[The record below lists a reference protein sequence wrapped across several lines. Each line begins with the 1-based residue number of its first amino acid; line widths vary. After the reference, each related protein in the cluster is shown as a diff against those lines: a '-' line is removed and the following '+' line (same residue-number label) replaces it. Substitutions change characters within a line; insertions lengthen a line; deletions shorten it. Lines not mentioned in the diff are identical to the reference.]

1 MPELRSILRQLFGI
15 SKMNP
20 GFKSLH
26 PYPFEKLNELK
37 KGLTPPAELRPI
49 MLSIGEPKHTTPEFI
64 LDSLRENAAGF
75 SSYPTIAGTLELR
88 SAICKWLQKRFHLK
102 HSLDPERHVLPVTGT
117 REALFAIAQCVINPF
132 DRALVVMPNPFYQI
146 YEGAAVLAGAE
157 PHYVPAT
164 AATDFLPDY
173 DAVPEAI
180 WKRCKLLYLCSPGNP
195 TGAVASMETFKN
207 LIKLA
212 HKHNFVIASDECYS
226 EIYFDEQSPPL
237 GLLQAAAEFG
247 KDFKNCL
254 VFHSLSKRSNLP
266 GMRSGFVAGDP
277 ELIAKF
283 RLYRTY
289 HGCSMPPP
297 IQAASTT
304 AWGDEKHVLEN
315 RNLYREKFDRVLE
328 ILSPI
333 MPVYKPGGAF
343 YLWPQTPVPDTQF
356 ARSLYGKFNVTV
368 LPGSYLSRE
377 VNGENP
383 GVNRVRMALVASVE
397 ECVEA
402 ATRIRSFVQELK
414 EDVGASV
421 ASTAHK

>member
-1 MPELRSILRQLFGI
+1 
-15 SKMNP
+15 
-20 GFKSLH
+20 
-26 PYPFEKLNELK
+26 
-37 KGLTPPAELRPI
+37 

-64 LDSLRENAAGF
+64 LESLRKNAAGF
-75 SSYPTIAGTLELR
+75 SNYPTIAGAIELR
-88 SAICKWLQKRFHLK
+88 EAICKWLQKRFQLK
-102 HSLDPERHVLPVTGT
+102 HNLDPERHVLPVTGT
-117 REALFAIAQCVINPF
+117 REALFAIAQCVINPLEK
-132 DRALVVMPNPFYQI
+132 AVVVMPNPFYQI
-146 YEGAAVLAGAE
+146 YEGAALLAGAE
-157 PHYVPAT
+157 PYYVSAT
-164 AATDFLPDY
+164 AATAFLPNFDV
-173 DAVPEAI
+173 VPEAI

-195 TGAVASMETFKN
+195 TGAVASMQTLTN

-212 HKHNFVIASDECYS
+212 RKHDFIIASDECYS
-226 EIYFDEQSPPL
+226 EVYFDEQSPPF
-237 GLLQAAAEFG
+237 GLLQAAAELG
-247 KDFKNCL
+247 DDNFKNCL

-266 GMRSGFVAGDP
+266 GMRSGFVAGDADI
-277 ELIAKF
+277 IAKF

-343 YLWPQTPVPDTQF
+343 YLWPETPVSDTEF

-377 VNGENP
+377 INGENP

-402 ATRIRSFVQELK
+402 ASRIRTFVQELK
-414 EDVGASV
+414 NDVGTPFTSSAR
-421 ASTAHK
+421 